1 VTAWNNLKIRAKL
14 SLGFGAILA
23 IIATIAVFSFTN
35 RSSLRKDETQ
45 QDDVYAF
52 RKTLMETK
60 VAHYE
65 WLTAI
70 GSSVFQDALT
80 TCSVEPDPEKCD
92 FSEWLGSTDRTNFE
106 NVFPEEKDRLN
117 DLEKNHAAL
126 HATFV
131 TMKLAAEEGKTLPT
145 GTDIRQQYAKVLSP
159 QTKNFMDNVNQIQ
172 KPVDEK
178 INTLNNRMKEFMT
191 RTQYMML
198 GLFIITLLIGLS
210 LSQAIVRSI
219 VPPLH
224 SLVSVADEIAA
235 GELKQW
241 RVDVDRSDEIGGL
254 YRSFSHMHARLLDMA
269 QTLQKT
275 SEGQLNTS
283 IAPTSPSDIIGNTLY
298 AMIRNLR
305 DLAGSIA
312 NGATTLAASSAETAA
327 SATQLSASTT
337 ESAATISETTATMEE
352 VRQTAS
358 IMSNNASSVAENA
371 RQGGAMANQSRDRV
385 KDISDAI
392 KLISS
397 RMDFIAQ
404 HTVQLSEK
412 SQKIGE
418 IISVVN
424 DIADQSNILAVNASI
439 EAAKA
444 GEEGRGFAV
453 LAEEIRNLAEQSK
466 QATKEIKAILD
477 DIQKAT
483 AATVMATEEGSKAV
497 AKGEQQAETVSKV
510 ILDLA
515 SSVSN
520 SSRSADTIASSAREQ
535 LKGIEQVTQAMES
548 IRTASQQNKESA
560 RQLDETSSSMKNL
573 GQDLM
578 RLVQRFKL

>member
-1 VTAWNNLKIRAKL
+1 VTAWNSLKIGTKL
-14 SLGFGAILA
+14 SLGFGVILA
-23 IIATIAVFSFTN
+23 IIATIAVISFSSRTHLAQKAEVQARFDKYRQTFLQTEVSHYQWLTSIAISTFQGN
-35 RSSLRKDETQ
+35 LANCPVESSLE
-45 QDDVYAF
+45 
-52 RKTLMETK
+52 
-60 VAHYE
+60 
-65 WLTAI
+65 
-70 GSSVFQDALT
+70 SCALT
-80 TCSVEPDPEKCD
+80 D
-92 FSEWLGSTDRTNFE
+92 WLREQNRE
-106 NVFPEEKDRLN
+106 
-117 DLEKNHAAL
+117 DLEKSLPETEELLSNIEKSHMAMHTTYSSMKDGHVEKTSETLDSRQVFVKTLQPKAQD
-126 HATFV
+126 FV
-131 TMKLAAEEGKTLPT
+131 T
-145 GTDIRQQYAKVLSP
+145 
-159 QTKNFMDNVNQIQ
+159 QI
-172 KPVDEK
+172 D
-178 INTLNNRMKEFMT
+178 
-191 RTQYMML
+191 
-198 GLFIITLLIGLS
+198 TLLNVLGSEMRENTRAIDESMVKTKYMFLYLFVATLVIGFLLS
-210 LSQAIVRSI
+210 LAITRS
-219 VPPLH
+219 VAPPLRI
-224 SLVSVADEIAA
+224 LVDVADDIAA

-241 RVDVDRSDEIGGL
+241 QVRFDRSDEIGDL
-254 YRSFSHMHARLLDMA
+254 YHSFSRMYSRLLEIA
-269 QTLQKT
+269 QILQKI
-275 SEGQLNTS
+275 SEGQLTASITPASSSDVIGTS
-283 IAPTSPSDIIGNTLY
+283 LETMLK
-298 AMIRNLR
+298 NLR

-312 NGATTLAASSAETAA
+312 TGATTLAAASAETSVSAA
-327 SATQLSASTT
+327 QLSASTT
-337 ESAATISETTATMEE
+337 ESAAAISETTATMEE

-358 IMSNNASSVAENA
+358 IMNNNASSVAENA
-371 RQGGAMANQSRDRV
+371 RQGGVMANQSRERV
-385 KDISDAI
+385 RDIADAI

-444 GEEGRGFAV
+444 GEEGKGFAV

-483 AATVMATEEGSKAV
+483 SATVMATEEGSKAV

-520 SSRSADTIASSAREQ
+520 SSRSADTIAGSAREQ

-560 RQLDETSSSMKNL
+560 RQLDETSSSMKSL